1 MAVNYKMYQ
10 DNRKESKTKGKWF
23 ARAIHNGV
31 VETKELAAIIE
42 RNCSMKKSD
51 VQAVLIELTE
61 VMTDMLQNSMRV
73 KLNGLG
79 SFKIGISTR
88 AAESVKEFALEKNLK
103 NVHVLFRP
111 EVSVDRSN
119 KARTKSLL
127 TGVEL
132 RQAVKNNGTKKTNT
146 TTTKPGSAPGST
158 EEGGN

>member
-31 VETKELAAIIE
+31 AETNDLAAVIE

-51 VQAVLIELTE
+51 VQAVLTELTE
-61 VMTDMLQNSMRV
+61 VMTDMLQRSIRV

-88 AAESVKEFALEKNLK
+88 AAESVKEFSLEKNLK
-103 NVHVLFRP
+103 NVHVLFQP
-111 EVSVDRSN
+111 EVKVDRSN
-119 KARTKSLL
+119 KARTKALL
-127 TGVEL
+127 SGMEL
-132 RQAVKNNGTKKTNT
+132 REATKRDGTKGNKT
-146 TTTKPGSAPGST
+146 TTTKPGSTPGST

>member
-51 VQAVLIELTE
+51 VQAVLTELTE
-61 VMTDMLQNSMRV
+61 VMTDLLQRSIRV

-88 AAESVKEFALEKNLK
+88 AAESVKEFSLEKNLK
-103 NVHVLFRP
+103 NVHVLFQP
-111 EVSVDRSN
+111 EVKVDRSN
-119 KARTKSLL
+119 KARTKALL
-127 TGVEL
+127 SGMEL
-132 RQAVKNNGTKKTNT
+132 REATKHDGTKGNKT
-146 TTTKPGSAPGST
+146 TTTKPGSTPGST